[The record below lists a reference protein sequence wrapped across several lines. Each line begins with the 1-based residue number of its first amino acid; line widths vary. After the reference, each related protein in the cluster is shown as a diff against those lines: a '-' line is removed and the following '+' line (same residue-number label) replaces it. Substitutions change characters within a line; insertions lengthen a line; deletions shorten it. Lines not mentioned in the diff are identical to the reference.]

1 MKLSL
6 FANDIILHIENPI
19 DDASKPLEI
28 INEFYK
34 VSGYKINKQ
43 KSVAFLYSNNER
55 SECKMKEIVS
65 FIFSWKSIK
74 YLEINLPK
82 EAKDMYSENFKMLM
96 KKSRMTQTDGKIYHI
111 LGLEKSILSK
121 WIYYWRQSIDS
132 MWSLLNYQ
140 WHFSQN

>member
-55 SECKMKEIVS
+55 SESKMKEIVS
-65 FIFSWKSIK
+65 FIFS
-74 YLEINLPK
+74 
-82 EAKDMYSENFKMLM
+82 
-96 KKSRMTQTDGKIYHI
+96 
-111 LGLEKSILSK
+111 
-121 WIYYWRQSIDS
+121 
-132 MWSLLNYQ
+132 
-140 WHFSQN
+140 